1 VVPVGLLTCN
11 NSGEL
16 NALAGPIDVVVGS
29 SGQAGGKMNFQE
41 VIRVSLRTLG
51 RNKMRTLLTM
61 LGIIIGVMAVIC
73 IVGVGTSASDQVQD
87 QIQSLGVN
95 MLFVMAGSVNSGG
108 VQMGTGATNTLTVN
122 DAHAMLQEIPQIT
135 MISPETD
142 TTAQVVY
149 EGQNWATR
157 DQGVGPDYFNIR
169 NWPIVVGSPFSERDI
184 DTAADVCV
192 IGSTVAY
199 KLFSGENP
207 IGKVIRVKT
216 LPVTVIGELETK
228 GQSTFGQDQDDVI
241 MMPYTTVMKK
251 LVGVD
256 WLQVITAS
264 VDSKNDID
272 SVTSQISALLRQRH
286 HLRADENS
294 DFSIRSPAEIAQT
307 VGRISMILT
316 VLLGSVAAISLL
328 VGGIGIMNIMLV
340 SVTERTR
347 EIGVRIAVGATEG
360 DVQRQFLSEAVVLSS
375 IGGLIGVVFGIAASV
390 FVAKAMAWPTAV
402 SPLSIVGAVAFSAG
416 VGIFFGYYP
425 ARKASQLDPI
435 EALRFE

>member
-1 VVPVGLLTCN
+1 
-11 NSGEL
+11 
-16 NALAGPIDVVVGS
+16 
-29 SGQAGGKMNFQE
+29 MNFQE

-122 DAHAMLQEIPQIT
+122 DAHAMLQDIPQIT

-149 EGQNWATR
+149 QGQNWATR
-157 DQGVGPDYFNIR
+157 DQGVGTDYFNIR
-169 NWPIVVGSPFSERDI
+169 NWPVVVGSSFSERDI

-199 KLFSGENP
+199 KLFSGDNP

-216 LPVTVIGELETK
+216 LPVTVIGELKTK

-256 WLQVITAS
+256 WLQLITAS
-264 VDSKNDID
+264 VDSKNDVD
-272 SVTSQISALLRQRH
+272 SVTSEITALLRQRH
-286 HLRADENS
+286 HLRSDENS

-307 VGRISMILT
+307 VGRISLILT

-360 DVQRQFLSEAVVLSS
+360 DVQRQFLSEALVLSL
-375 IGGLIGVVFGIAASV
+375 IGGLIGVVFGIASSIL
-390 FVAKAMAWPTAV
+390 VAKAMAWPTAV
-402 SPLSIVGAVAFSAG
+402 STLSIVGAVAFSAG

-425 ARKASQLDPI
+425 ARKASRLDPI
-435 EALRFE
+435 EALRYE

>member
-1 VVPVGLLTCN
+1 
-11 NSGEL
+11 
-16 NALAGPIDVVVGS
+16 
-29 SGQAGGKMNFQE
+29 MNFNE
-41 VIRVSLRTLG
+41 VIRIALRTLG

-61 LGIIIGVMAVIC
+61 LGIIIGVTAVIC
-73 IVGVGTSASDQVQD
+73 IVGVGTSAGDQVQD

-95 MLFVMAGSVNSGG
+95 MLFIQAGSVNSGG
-108 VQMGTGATNTLTVN
+108 IQMGTGATNTLMVS
-122 DAHAMLQEIPQIT
+122 DARAMLQEIPEIR
-135 MISPETD
+135 MVSPETD

-149 EGQNWATR
+149 QGQNWATR
-157 DQGVGPDYFNIR
+157 DQGVGPDYFQIR
-169 NWPIVVGSPFSERDI
+169 NWPVVVGSGFSQREV

-192 IGSTVAY
+192 IGSTVAN
-199 KLFSGENP
+199 KLFGGDNP

-228 GQSTFGQDQDDVI
+228 GQSTFGRDQDDVI

-256 WLQVITAS
+256 WLQLITAS
-264 VDSKNDID
+264 IDSKND
-272 SVTSQISALLRQRH
+272 VNFATSQITALLRQRH
-286 HLRADENS
+286 HLRADEDN

-307 VGRISMILT
+307 VGRVSLILT

-347 EIGVRIAVGATEG
+347 EIGVRIAVGATEE

-375 IGGLIGVVFGIAASV
+375 IGGLIGVVFGIASSICV
-390 FVAKAMAWPTAV
+390 SKAMQWPTAV
-402 SPLSIVGAVAFSAG
+402 SPLSVVGAVAFSAA

-425 ARKASQLDPI
+425 ARKASRLDPI
-435 EALRFE
+435 EALRYE

>member
-1 VVPVGLLTCN
+1 MSFN
-11 NSGEL
+11 
-16 NALAGPIDVVVGS
+16 
-29 SGQAGGKMNFQE
+29 E
-41 VIRVSLRTLG
+41 VIRIALRTLG

-61 LGIIIGVMAVIC
+61 LGIIIGVTAVIC

-95 MLFVMAGSVNSGG
+95 MLFIQAGSVNSGG
-108 VQMGTGATNTLTVN
+108 IQMGTGATNTLMVG
-122 DAHAMLQEIPQIT
+122 DARAILQEIPEIT

-149 EGQNWATR
+149 QGQNWATR
-157 DQGVGPDYFNIR
+157 DQGVGPDYFQIR
-169 NWPIVVGSPFSERDI
+169 NWPVVVGSGFSQREV

-192 IGSTVAY
+192 IGSTVAN
-199 KLFSGENP
+199 KLFGGDNP

-228 GQSTFGQDQDDVI
+228 GQSTFGRDQDDVI

-256 WLQVITAS
+256 WLQLITAS
-264 VDSKNDID
+264 IDSKNDVD
-272 SVTSQISALLRQRH
+272 LATSQITALLRQRH
-286 HLRADENS
+286 HLRADEDS

-307 VGRISMILT
+307 VGRISLILT

-347 EIGVRIAVGATEG
+347 EIGVRIAVGATES
-360 DVQRQFLSEAVVLSS
+360 DVQRQFLSEAMVLSL
-375 IGGLIGVVFGIAASV
+375 IGGIIGVVFGIASSII
-390 FVAKAMAWPTAV
+390 VAKAVQWPTAV
-402 SPLSIVGAVAFSAG
+402 SPLSVIGAVAFSAA

-425 ARKASQLDPI
+425 ARKASRLDPI
-435 EALRFE
+435 EALRYE

>member
-1 VVPVGLLTCN
+1 
-11 NSGEL
+11 
-16 NALAGPIDVVVGS
+16 
-29 SGQAGGKMNFQE
+29 MNFNE

-149 EGQNWATR
+149 QGQNWATR
-157 DQGVGPDYFNIR
+157 DQGVGTDYFDIR
-169 NWPIVVGSPFSERDI
+169 NWSVVVGSSFSERDI

-192 IGSTVAY
+192 IGSTVAS
-199 KLFSGENP
+199 KLFSGDNP

-216 LPVTVIGELETK
+216 LPVTVIGELATK

-256 WLQVITAS
+256 WLQLITAS
-264 VDSKNDID
+264 VDSKNDVD
-272 SVTSQISALLRQRH
+272 SVTSQITALLRQRH
-286 HLRADENS
+286 HLRSDENS

-307 VGRISMILT
+307 VGRISLILT

-375 IGGLIGVVFGIAASV
+375 IGGLIGVVFGIASSI

-425 ARKASQLDPI
+425 ARKASRLDPI
-435 EALRFE
+435 EALRYE

>member
-1 VVPVGLLTCN
+1 
-11 NSGEL
+11 
-16 NALAGPIDVVVGS
+16 
-29 SGQAGGKMNFQE
+29 MNFNE
-41 VIRVSLRTLG
+41 VIRIALRTLG

-61 LGIIIGVMAVIC
+61 LGIIIGVTAVIC

-108 VQMGTGATNTLTVN
+108 IQMGTGATNTLMVS
-122 DAHAMLQEIPQIT
+122 DARAMLQEIPAIT

-142 TTAQVVY
+142 TTVQVVY

-157 DQGVGPDYFNIR
+157 DQGVGPDYFQIR
-169 NWPIVVGSPFSERDI
+169 NWPVVVGSGFSQRDI

-192 IGSTVAY
+192 IGSTVAN
-199 KLFSGENP
+199 KLFSGDNP

-228 GQSTFGQDQDDVI
+228 GQSTFGRDQDDVI

-256 WLQVITAS
+256 WLQLITAS
-264 VDSKNDID
+264 IDSKSDLNFA
-272 SVTSQISALLRQRH
+272 TSQITALLRQRH

-307 VGRISMILT
+307 VGRISLILT

-375 IGGLIGVVFGIAASV
+375 IGGLIGVVLGIASSV
-390 FVAKAMAWPTAV
+390 CIAKAMAWPTAV
-402 SPLSIVGAVAFSAG
+402 SPLSVIGAVAFSAA

-425 ARKASQLDPI
+425 ARKASRLDPI
-435 EALRFE
+435 EALRYE

>member
-1 VVPVGLLTCN
+1 
-11 NSGEL
+11 
-16 NALAGPIDVVVGS
+16 
-29 SGQAGGKMNFQE
+29 MNFNE
-41 VIRVSLRTLG
+41 VIRIALRTLG

-61 LGIIIGVMAVIC
+61 LGIIIGVTAVIC

-87 QIQSLGVN
+87 QIQNLGVN
-95 MLFVMAGSVNSGG
+95 MLFIQAGSVNSRGI
-108 VQMGTGATNTLTVN
+108 QMGTGATNTLMVS
-122 DAHAMLQEIPQIT
+122 DARAMLQEIPEIT

-157 DQGVGPDYFNIR
+157 DQGVGPDYFRIR
-169 NWPIVVGSPFSERDI
+169 NWPVVVGSGFSEREV

-192 IGSTVAY
+192 IGSTVAN

-228 GQSTFGQDQDDVI
+228 GQSTFGRDQDDVI

-256 WLQVITAS
+256 WLQLITAS
-264 VDSKNDID
+264 IDSKND
-272 SVTSQISALLRQRH
+272 VNLATSQITALLRQRH
-286 HLRADENS
+286 HLRADEAS

-307 VGRISMILT
+307 VGRISLILT

-347 EIGVRIAVGATEG
+347 EIGVRIAVGATES
-360 DVQRQFLSEAVVLSS
+360 DVQRQFLSEAMVLSS
-375 IGGLIGVVFGIAASV
+375 IGGIIGVVFGIASSII
-390 FVAKAMAWPTAV
+390 VAKAMQWPTAV
-402 SPLSIVGAVAFSAG
+402 SPLAVIGAVAFSAG

-425 ARKASQLDPI
+425 ARKASRLDPI
-435 EALRFE
+435 EALRYE

>member
-1 VVPVGLLTCN
+1 MKFN
-11 NSGEL
+11 
-16 NALAGPIDVVVGS
+16 
-29 SGQAGGKMNFQE
+29 E
-41 VIRVSLRTLG
+41 VIRIALRTLG

-61 LGIIIGVMAVIC
+61 LGIIIGVTAVIC

-95 MLFVMAGSVNSGG
+95 MLFIQAGSVNSGG
-108 VQMGTGATNTLTVN
+108 IQMGTGATNTLMVS
-122 DAHAMLQEIPQIT
+122 DARAMLQEIPAIT

-157 DQGVGPDYFNIR
+157 DQGVGPDYFQIR
-169 NWPIVVGSPFSERDI
+169 NWPVVVGSGFSQREV

-192 IGSTVAY
+192 IGSTVAN
-199 KLFSGENP
+199 KLFGGDNP

-228 GQSTFGQDQDDVI
+228 GQSTFGRDQDDVI

-256 WLQVITAS
+256 WLQLITAS
-264 VDSKNDID
+264 IDSKND
-272 SVTSQISALLRQRH
+272 VNFATSQITALLRQRH
-286 HLRADENS
+286 HLRADEDS

-307 VGRISMILT
+307 VGRVSLILT

-347 EIGVRIAVGATEG
+347 EIGVRIAVGATES
-360 DVQRQFLSEAVVLSS
+360 DVQRQFLSEAMVLSL
-375 IGGLIGVVFGIAASV
+375 IGGIIGVVFGIASSII
-390 FVAKAMAWPTAV
+390 VAKAMQWPTAV
-402 SPLSIVGAVAFSAG
+402 SPLSVIGAVAFSAA

-425 ARKASQLDPI
+425 ARKASRLDPI
-435 EALRFE
+435 EALRYE

>member
-1 VVPVGLLTCN
+1 
-11 NSGEL
+11 
-16 NALAGPIDVVVGS
+16 
-29 SGQAGGKMNFQE
+29 MNFNE
-41 VIRVSLRTLG
+41 VVRVALRTLS

-61 LGIIIGVMAVIC
+61 LGIIIGVTAVIC
-73 IVGVGTSASDQVQD
+73 IVGVGTSASEQVQD

-95 MLFVMAGSVNSGG
+95 MLFIMAGSVNSGG
-108 VQMGTGATNTLTVN
+108 VQMGTGATNTLMVS
-122 DAHAMLQEIPQIT
+122 DARAMLQEIPEIT

-142 TTAQVVY
+142 TTVQVVY
-149 EGQNWATR
+149 QGQNWATR
-157 DQGVGPDYFNIR
+157 DQGVGPDYFSIR
-169 NWPIVVGSPFSERDI
+169 NWPVAVGSPFSERDI

-192 IGSTVAY
+192 IGSTVAN
-199 KLFSGENP
+199 KLFSGDNP

-256 WLQVITAS
+256 WLQLITAS
-264 VDSKNDID
+264 VDSKNDVD
-272 SVTSQISALLRQRH
+272 FVTSQITALLRQRH

-307 VGRISMILT
+307 VGRISLILT

-375 IGGLIGVVFGIAASV
+375 IGGLIGVVFGIASSI

-425 ARKASQLDPI
+425 ARKASRLDPI
-435 EALRFE
+435 EALRYE

>member
-1 VVPVGLLTCN
+1 MKFN
-11 NSGEL
+11 
-16 NALAGPIDVVVGS
+16 
-29 SGQAGGKMNFQE
+29 E
-41 VIRVSLRTLG
+41 VIRIALRTLG

-61 LGIIIGVMAVIC
+61 LGIIIGVTAVIC

-95 MLFVMAGSVNSGG
+95 MLFIQAGSVNSGG
-108 VQMGTGATNTLTVN
+108 IQMGTGATNTLMVS
-122 DAHAMLQEIPQIT
+122 DARAMLQEIPAIT

-157 DQGVGPDYFNIR
+157 DQGVGPDYFQIR
-169 NWPIVVGSPFSERDI
+169 NWPVVVGSGFSQREV
-184 DTAADVCV
+184 DTAAHVCV
-192 IGSTVAY
+192 IGSTVAN
-199 KLFSGENP
+199 KLFGGDNP

-228 GQSTFGQDQDDVI
+228 GQSTFGRDQDDVI

-256 WLQVITAS
+256 WLQLITAS
-264 VDSKNDID
+264 IDSKND
-272 SVTSQISALLRQRH
+272 VNFATSQITALLRQRH
-286 HLRADENS
+286 HLRADEDS

-307 VGRISMILT
+307 VGRVSLILT

-347 EIGVRIAVGATEG
+347 EIGVRIAVGATES
-360 DVQRQFLSEAVVLSS
+360 DVQRQFLSEAMVLSL
-375 IGGLIGVVFGIAASV
+375 IGGIIGVVFGIASSII
-390 FVAKAMAWPTAV
+390 VAKAMQWPTAV
-402 SPLSIVGAVAFSAG
+402 SPLSVIGAVAFSAA

-425 ARKASQLDPI
+425 ARKASRLDPI
-435 EALRFE
+435 EALRYE

>member
-1 VVPVGLLTCN
+1 
-11 NSGEL
+11 
-16 NALAGPIDVVVGS
+16 
-29 SGQAGGKMNFQE
+29 MNFNE
-41 VIRVSLRTLG
+41 VIRVALRTLS

-61 LGIIIGVMAVIC
+61 LGIIIGVTAVIC
-73 IVGVGTSASDQVQD
+73 IVGVGTSASEQVQD

-108 VQMGTGATNTLTVN
+108 IQMGTGATNTLMVS
-122 DAHAMLQEIPQIT
+122 DARAMLQEIPVIT

-142 TTAQVVY
+142 TTVQVVY
-149 EGQNWATR
+149 QGQNWATR
-157 DQGVGPDYFNIR
+157 DQGVGPDYFDIR
-169 NWPIVVGSPFSERDI
+169 NWPVVVGSSFSERDV

-192 IGSTVAY
+192 IGSTVAN
-199 KLFSGENP
+199 KLFNGDNP

-228 GQSTFGQDQDDVI
+228 GQSTFGRDQDDVI

-256 WLQVITAS
+256 WLQLITAS
-264 VDSKNDID
+264 IDSKND
-272 SVTSQISALLRQRH
+272 VNFATSQITGLLRQRH
-286 HLRADENS
+286 HLRADEAS

-307 VGRISMILT
+307 VRRISLILT

-347 EIGVRIAVGATEG
+347 EIGVRIAVGATES
-360 DVQRQFLSEAVVLSS
+360 DVQRQFLSEAMVLSL
-375 IGGLIGVVFGIAASV
+375 IGGLIGIVLGIASSICV
-390 FVAKAMAWPTAV
+390 SKAMQWPTAV
-402 SPLSIVGAVAFSAG
+402 SPLSVVGAVAFSAA

-425 ARKASQLDPI
+425 ARKASRLDPI
-435 EALRFE
+435 EALRYE

>member
-1 VVPVGLLTCN
+1 
-11 NSGEL
+11 
-16 NALAGPIDVVVGS
+16 
-29 SGQAGGKMNFQE
+29 
-41 VIRVSLRTLG
+41 
-51 RNKMRTLLTM
+51 M

-73 IVGVGTSASDQVQD
+73 IVGVGTSASEQVQD

-108 VQMGTGATNTLTVN
+108 VQMGTGATNTLMVS

-142 TTAQVVY
+142 TTVQAVY

-157 DQGVGPDYFNIR
+157 DQGVGTDYFNIR
-169 NWPIVVGSPFSERDI
+169 NWPVVVGSSFSDRDI

-199 KLFSGENP
+199 KLFSGDNP

-216 LPVTVIGELETK
+216 LPVTVIGELATK

-272 SVTSQISALLRQRH
+272 SVTSEITALLRQRH

-307 VGRISMILT
+307 VGRISLILT

-375 IGGLIGVVFGIAASV
+375 IGGLIGVVFGIASSI

-425 ARKASQLDPI
+425 ARKASRLDPI
-435 EALRFE
+435 EALRYE

>member
-1 VVPVGLLTCN
+1 
-11 NSGEL
+11 
-16 NALAGPIDVVVGS
+16 
-29 SGQAGGKMNFQE
+29 
-41 VIRVSLRTLG
+41 
-51 RNKMRTLLTM
+51 MRTLLTM

-73 IVGVGTSASDQVQD
+73 IVGVGTSASEQVQD

-108 VQMGTGATNTLTVN
+108 VQMGTGATNTLMVS
-122 DAHAMLQEIPQIT
+122 DARAMLQEIPQIT

-142 TTAQVVY
+142 TTVQAVY

-157 DQGVGPDYFNIR
+157 DQGVGPDYFTIR
-169 NWPIVVGSPFSERDI
+169 NWPVVVGSPFSERDI

-256 WLQVITAS
+256 WLQLITAS

-272 SVTSQISALLRQRH
+272 SATSEITALLRQRH
-286 HLRADENS
+286 HLRADENN

-425 ARKASQLDPI
+425 ARKASRLDPI
-435 EALRFE
+435 EALRYE

>member
-1 VVPVGLLTCN
+1 
-11 NSGEL
+11 
-16 NALAGPIDVVVGS
+16 
-29 SGQAGGKMNFQE
+29 
-41 VIRVSLRTLG
+41 
-51 RNKMRTLLTM
+51 MRTLLTM

-73 IVGVGTSASDQVQD
+73 IVGVGTSASEQVQD

-108 VQMGTGATNTLTVN
+108 VQMGTGATNTLMVS

-142 TTAQVVY
+142 TTVQAVY

-157 DQGVGPDYFNIR
+157 DQGVGTDYFNIR
-169 NWPIVVGSPFSERDI
+169 NWPVVVGSSFSDRDI

-199 KLFSGENP
+199 KLFSGDNP

-216 LPVTVIGELETK
+216 LPVTVIGELATK

-272 SVTSQISALLRQRH
+272 SVTSDITALLRQRH

-307 VGRISMILT
+307 VGRISLILT

-375 IGGLIGVVFGIAASV
+375 IGGLIGVVFGIASSI

-425 ARKASQLDPI
+425 ARKASRLDPI
-435 EALRFE
+435 EALRYE

>member
-1 VVPVGLLTCN
+1 
-11 NSGEL
+11 
-16 NALAGPIDVVVGS
+16 
-29 SGQAGGKMNFQE
+29 MNFNE
-41 VIRVSLRTLG
+41 VIRIALRTLN

-61 LGIIIGVMAVIC
+61 LGIIIGVTAVIC

-108 VQMGTGATNTLTVN
+108 IQMGTGATNTLMVS
-122 DAHAMLQEIPQIT
+122 DARAMLQEIPAIT

-142 TTAQVVY
+142 TTVQVVY
-149 EGQNWATR
+149 QGQNWATR
-157 DQGVGPDYFNIR
+157 DQGVGPDYFQIR
-169 NWPIVVGSPFSERDI
+169 NWPVVVGSGFSQRDI

-192 IGSTVAY
+192 IGSTVAN
-199 KLFSGENP
+199 KLFSGDNP

-228 GQSTFGQDQDDVI
+228 GQSTFGRDQDDVI

-256 WLQVITAS
+256 WLQLITAS
-264 VDSKNDID
+264 IDSKSDLNFA
-272 SVTSQISALLRQRH
+272 TSQITALLRQRH

-307 VGRISMILT
+307 VGRISLILT

-375 IGGLIGVVFGIAASV
+375 IGGLVGVVFGIASSV
-390 FVAKAMAWPTAV
+390 CIAKAMAWPTAV
-402 SPLSIVGAVAFSAG
+402 SPLSVIGAVAFSAA

-425 ARKASQLDPI
+425 ARKASRLDPI
-435 EALRFE
+435 EALRYE

>member
-1 VVPVGLLTCN
+1 
-11 NSGEL
+11 
-16 NALAGPIDVVVGS
+16 VVVGPWAR
-29 SGQAGGKMNFQE
+29 QVEMNFNE

-149 EGQNWATR
+149 QGQNWATR
-157 DQGVGPDYFNIR
+157 DQGVGTDYFDIR
-169 NWPIVVGSPFSERDI
+169 NWSVVVGSSFSERDI

-192 IGSTVAY
+192 IGSTVAS
-199 KLFSGENP
+199 KLFSGDNP

-216 LPVTVIGELETK
+216 LPVTVIGELATK

-256 WLQVITAS
+256 WLQLITAS
-264 VDSKNDID
+264 VDSKNDVD
-272 SVTSQISALLRQRH
+272 SVTSQITALLRQRH
-286 HLRADENS
+286 HLRSDENS

-307 VGRISMILT
+307 VGRISLILT

-375 IGGLIGVVFGIAASV
+375 IGGLIGVVFGIASSI

-425 ARKASQLDPI
+425 ARKASRLDPI
-435 EALRFE
+435 EALRYE

>member
-1 VVPVGLLTCN
+1 
-11 NSGEL
+11 
-16 NALAGPIDVVVGS
+16 
-29 SGQAGGKMNFQE
+29 MNFRE
-41 VIRVSLRTLG
+41 VIQIALRTLG

-73 IVGVGTSASDQVQD
+73 IVGVGTSASEQVQD

-108 VQMGTGATNTLTVN
+108 VQMGTGATNTLMVS
-122 DAHAMLQEIPQIT
+122 DARAMLQEIPQIT

-142 TTAQVVY
+142 TTVQVVY

-157 DQGVGPDYFNIR
+157 DQGVGPDYFDIR
-169 NWPIVVGSPFSERDI
+169 NWPVVVGSPFSERDI

-199 KLFSGENP
+199 KLFSGDNP

-216 LPVTVIGELETK
+216 LPVTVIGELQTK

-272 SVTSQISALLRQRH
+272 SATSQITALLRQRH

-435 EALRFE
+435 EALRYE